1 MRSFDQFVRR
11 VLENRPQW
19 AVVLGSGLGEAPR
32 GFVSQL
38 ELPFQEI
45 PNFAE
50 PSVHGHGG
58 RLCYGLLVGKP
69 LLVSRGRIHFYE
81 GHSWEKI
88 LRLVE
93 LFAEWGI
100 PKLLLTNAA
109 GGLNPLDNVG
119 DLVLLKGHLFLQCIG
134 SWNSQITAWEG
145 YSNDLS
151 QKVIESQSQ
160 HGRRIRQGLYAAL
173 TGPSYETPA
182 EIRGLAAM
190 NVDLVGMST
199 AKEAERFAQ
208 LGGKVIALSCVTN
221 KAAGLSDAPLDHAH
235 ITEAAKLPVQVLSE
249 IIADLVENKLQ
260 QP

>member
-1 MRSFDQFVRR
+1 MTTFDQFVQR
-11 VLENRPQW
+11 LAENPPEW

-32 GFVSQL
+32 GFISQI
-38 ELPFQEI
+38 ELPFSEI

-50 PSVHGHGG
+50 PSVQGHGG
-58 RLCYGLLVGKP
+58 RLCYGLLNRKP

-93 LFAEWGI
+93 LFSQWRI

-119 DLVLLKGHLFLQCIG
+119 DLVLLKGHVFLQSIG
-134 SWNSQITAWEG
+134 SWNSEFRAWQG

-151 QKVIESQSQ
+151 QKVIDSQRLR
-160 HGRRIRQGLYAAL
+160 GREVRQGLYAAL

-182 EIRGLAAM
+182 EIRALAKM

-208 LGGKVIALSCVTN
+208 LGGEVIALSCVTN
-221 KAAGLSDAPLDHAH
+221 KAAGLGEGPLDHAH

-249 IIADLVENKLQ
+249 IIADLL
-260 QP
+260 